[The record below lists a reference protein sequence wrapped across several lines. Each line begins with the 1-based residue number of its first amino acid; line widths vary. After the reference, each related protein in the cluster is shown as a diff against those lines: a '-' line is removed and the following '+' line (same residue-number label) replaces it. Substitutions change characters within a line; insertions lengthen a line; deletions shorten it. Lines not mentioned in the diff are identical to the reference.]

1 MPANVIFFASPEEF
15 RDWLDRHH
23 ATEREVQVGYYKK
36 HTGRP
41 SMTWAQSVDEALC
54 YGWIDGVRKSVDAE
68 SYTTRFTPR
77 RRGSNWSAVNIRR
90 VGELTALGRMRPPG
104 LRAFEVRDESKT
116 SPYSSENAPVDFDA
130 DTAEQFRAQ
139 GAAWDFFIAQPPGY
153 RRTATWW
160 VMSAKREDTRRK
172 RLATLI
178 EDSGNGRRLA
188 LLTSPSRR
196 K

>member
-1 MPANVIFFASPEEF
+1 
-15 RDWLDRHH
+15 
-23 ATEREVQVGYYKK
+23 
-36 HTGRP
+36 
-41 SMTWAQSVDEALC
+41 
-54 YGWIDGVRKSVDAE
+54 
-68 SYTTRFTPR
+68 
-77 RRGSNWSAVNIRR
+77 
-90 VGELTALGRMRPPG
+90 
-104 LRAFEVRDESKT
+104 
-116 SPYSSENAPVDFDA
+116 VDFDA
-130 DTAEQFRAQ
+130 ELAARFRAHA
-139 GAAWDFFIAQPPGY
+139 AAWDFFTAQPPGY

>member
-1 MPANVIFFASPEEF
+1 MDVTYFETPEEL
-15 RDWLDRHH
+15 RAWLEAHH
-23 ATEREVQVGYYKK
+23 DTATELWVGFYKK
-36 HTGRP
+36 ATGRP
-41 SMTWAQSVDEALC
+41 SITYPQALDEALC

-178 EDSGNGRRLA
+178 EDSANGRRLG

>member
-1 MPANVIFFASPEEF
+1 VDVTYFESPEAL
-15 RDWLDRHH
+15 RAWLEAHH
-23 ATEREVQVGYYKK
+23 DTASELWVGFYKK
-36 HTGRP
+36 ATGRP
-41 SMTWAQSVDEALC
+41 SITYPQALDEALC

-104 LRAFEVRDESKT
+104 LRAFEGRDPSKA
-116 SPYSSENAPVDFDA
+116 SSYSSENLAVDFDA
-130 DTAEQFRAQ
+130 DLAAQFRANA
-139 GAAWDFFIAQPPGY
+139 AAWDFFTAQPPGY